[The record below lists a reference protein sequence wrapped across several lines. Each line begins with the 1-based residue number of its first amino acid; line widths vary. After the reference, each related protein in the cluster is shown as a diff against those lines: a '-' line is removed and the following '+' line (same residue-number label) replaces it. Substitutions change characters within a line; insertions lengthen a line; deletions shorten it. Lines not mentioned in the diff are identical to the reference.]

1 MTEILKIEHLKKY
14 YVKKK
19 IFSSNSSIVKAVD
32 DISFSIK
39 KGEVFVLAGESGSGK
54 STIAKL
60 ILKSTKPDE
69 GKIIF
74 EEQEIDEQKKNLQK
88 IRMNCQMIHQD
99 PYDSINPRMKIK
111 DIILEPL
118 EIHNVGNKKER
129 YNRVLEVLK
138 EVKLEPV
145 EEIIEKYPHMLSG
158 GQRQR
163 AVLARALALKPKII
177 LADEPVSMLDVSIRA
192 EMLELMK
199 HLQKIRMNCQ
209 MIHQDPYD
217 SINPRMKIKDIVS
230 EPLEIHNIG
239 NKEERHSRV
248 LEVLKEVK
256 LEPIEE
262 IIKKY
267 PHMLSGGQRQRVV
280 LARALALKPKII
292 LADEPVS
299 MLDVSI
305 RAEMLE
311 LMKQLQKKYEITFIY
326 ITHDLATAKNFG
338 QRIAILYL
346 GKIVETGPINQVLKN
361 PKHPYTQALIDAI
374 SEPDPQNI
382 HKIRE
387 IRIKETTEEGI
398 SKGCRFKPRCPYAI
412 DQCNVEPNLEKIVD
426 EHFSACHIKLD

>member
-14 YVKKK
+14 YIKKK
-19 IFSSNSSIVKAVD
+19 IFSSTSFIVKATD
-32 DISFSIK
+32 DVSFSIK

-54 STIAKL
+54 TTIAKL
-60 ILKSTKPDE
+60 ILKSIQADA

-74 EEQEIDEQKKNLQK
+74 EDQEIDEQKKNLEK

-118 EIHNVGNKKER
+118 EIHDVGNKEER
-129 YNRVLEVLK
+129 NRRVVEVLK

-145 EEIIEKYPHMLSG
+145 EEIM
-158 GQRQR
+158 
-163 AVLARALALKPKII
+163 
-177 LADEPVSMLDVSIRA
+177 
-192 EMLELMK
+192 
-199 HLQKIRMNCQ
+199 
-209 MIHQDPYD
+209 
-217 SINPRMKIKDIVS
+217 
-230 EPLEIHNIG
+230 
-239 NKEERHSRV
+239 
-248 LEVLKEVK
+248 
-256 LEPIEE
+256 
-262 IIKKY
+262 KKY

-311 LMKQLQKKYEITFIY
+311 LMRELQKKYDISFIY
-326 ITHDLATAKNFG
+326 ITHDLATAKYFG

-346 GKIVETGPINQVLKN
+346 GKIVETGPINQVLSS

-374 SEPDPQNI
+374 SEPDPNNI
-382 HKIRE
+382 HKERK
-387 IRIKETTEEGI
+387 IRIKDASQKRDSE
-398 SKGCRFKPRCPYAI
+398 GCRFKARCPYVI
-412 DQCNVEPNLEKIVD
+412 EQCEIEPNLEKVGN
-426 EHFSACHIKLD
+426 EHFSACYVKIN